1 MDYCR
6 NLVVDY
12 LRADRTLFLN
22 EQCLIQ
28 LDPCRNPDDTKHWL
42 ADVVVADFHRR
53 TVWLCEVTYEKSMS
67 RLVKRLMSWRDNW
80 EGVCDA
86 LHRDEAGCGLPKEWP
101 VKLWVFVPQDAI
113 PLLQKKLNGIG
124 QEVKITPLEAT
135 MPWTYRD
142 WDRDREEDLKE

>member
-28 LDPCRNPDDTKHWL
+28 LKKCRNPDDTKHWL
-42 ADVVVADFHRR
+42 ADIVVADFRR
-53 TVWLCEVTYEKSMS
+53 QTVWLCEVTYEKSMS
-67 RLVKRLMSWRDNW
+67 RLVRRMMDWRAHWPD
-80 EGVCDA
+80 VCKA
-86 LHRDEAGCGLPKEWP
+86 LHRQEAGCGLPEEWP

-113 PLLQKKLNGIG
+113 PLLQKKLNGLG
-124 QEVKITPLEAT
+124 KEVQITPLEKT

-142 WDRDREEDLKE
+142 WDRDREEDTD